1 MTSLL
6 VLAIPIAIKSWVSAS
21 SGSFRE
27 ATLKMK
33 LPSIMLGLV
42 DSVSASH
49 LTRLVKVKSKSLKT
63 RNMFSYL
70 LLTEQTAETYAL
82 LRKKVQKSEK

>member
-1 MTSLL
+1 
-6 VLAIPIAIKSWVSAS
+6 
-21 SGSFRE
+21 
-27 ATLKMK
+27 MK